1 MKLRFICLALAAA
14 GAVQAATPAPEI
26 TIPGERIFPESL
38 TSTADGS
45 VIFGSIGART
55 VFRAKP
61 GSATAEPWIQPG
73 TDGMRSVL
81 GVFADDK
88 SNTLYACSGGFG
100 PPPPGEGPYIPTL
113 FTFDLETGA
122 PKGHYVFP
130 DGKGACNDIAV
141 GPDGTAYV
149 TDTGNSLVLRLKKGA
164 KDLEV
169 WAGENG
175 EFGAKNVV
183 VDGIAVLGQR
193 VIVNA
198 LITSKLF
205 SVPIGKDGKAGPVT
219 EIKLDKPISRPD
231 GMRSYGKNTLFIAE
245 SGEGGRVSRVDLTG
259 NEGKTTVLKQGL
271 PGGSASV
278 TVVGKYVYVL
288 EGQLAFMMGQGP
300 KDAQIGPFRAT
311 AIPIR

>member
-1 MKLRFICLALAAA
+1 MKLRLLCLALSAAS
-14 GAVQAATPAPEI
+14 VVHAATTAPEI
-26 TIPGERIFPESL
+26 TIPGEHIFPESL
-38 TSTADGS
+38 TSSADGT

-61 GSATAEPWIQPG
+61 GSATAEPWIKPG

-100 PPPPGEGPYIPTL
+100 PPPPGEAPYVPTL
-113 FTFDLETGA
+113 FAFDLKTGE

-130 DGKGACNDIAV
+130 NASGGCNDIAV
-141 GPDGTAYV
+141 GSDGTAYI
-149 TDTGNSLVLRLKKGA
+149 TDTGNALVLRLKMGA

-169 WAGENG
+169 WAGQDG
-175 EFGAKNVV
+175 EFGAMNVI
-183 VDGIAVLGQR
+183 VDGIAVLGER

-198 LITSKLF
+198 LVSSKLF
-205 SVPIGKDGKAGPVT
+205 SVPIGKDGKAGTVT

-245 SGEGGRVSRVDLTG
+245 SGAGGRVSRVDLKG
-259 NEGKTTVLKQGL
+259 DNGKTTLLKEGIA
-271 PGGSASV
+271 GGPVSV
-278 TVVGKYVYVL
+278 TVVGKKVYVL
-288 EGQLAFMMGQGP
+288 EGQLGFLMGFAP
-300 KDAQIGPFRAT
+300 KDAKIGPFRAT
-311 AIPIR
+311 AIPIK